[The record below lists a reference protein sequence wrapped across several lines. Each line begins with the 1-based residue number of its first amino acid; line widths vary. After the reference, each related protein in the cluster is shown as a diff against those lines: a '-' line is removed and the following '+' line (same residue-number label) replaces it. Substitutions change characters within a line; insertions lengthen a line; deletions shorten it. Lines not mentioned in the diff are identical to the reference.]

1 MEMLELLKFL
11 INVYLFVSPFVILF
25 LYNKV
30 KSLSDIHNLIKLLDT
45 DVLKVTEVD
54 EDYAKLID
62 AYGSISGYE
71 DAMLKDF
78 ETMRNYLVKVKST
91 LDIAVSMLNSFNK
104 GLKTVDA
111 DDISPKVVVKIL
123 SNEVDKLSN
132 DFELCS
138 INLNNFIESE
148 REAHESPHSAEDI
161 KEKRRNKNER

>member
-30 KSLSDIHNLIKLLDT
+30 KNLSDIHNLINLLDT

-62 AYGSISGYE
+62 MYGSVSGYE

-78 ETMRNYLVKVKST
+78 EIMRNYLVNVKNT
-91 LDIAVSMLNSFNK
+91 LDEAVSILNSFNK
-104 GLKTVDA
+104 GLKTVDIN
-111 DDISPKVVVKIL
+111 DISPKVVAKVL

-148 REAHESPHSAEDI
+148 REAHDKPHSVEDI